1 MGIRVSNIAKDE
13 RTFDY
18 EFGGESATITYRPG
32 VVTTERMDALREVP
46 EDQGDHVICQFLS
59 EILVKWDVEKDDGS
73 MWPTDYDGLRGL
85 PLQFV
90 GDVLMAIRGDVAPD
104 PAEGKA

>member
-1 MGIRVSNIAKDE
+1 MGIRISNIAKDE

-59 EILVKWDVEKDDGS
+59 EILVRWDVEEDDGS
-73 MWPTDYDGLRGL
+73 MWGTDYASLTRL
-85 PLQFV
+85 PLQFI
-90 GDVLMAIRGDVAPD
+90 GDVLYAIRSDVAPQD
-104 PAEGKA
+104 SEGKA